1 MIVLLAEDNDADRIL
16 YSELLTDMGIDII
29 EASNGEQ
36 VIESLKQQPNL
47 ILLDLNLPLKSGLE
61 VLTEIRN
68 RSEYKLIPVIILT
81 SSNSPYDVKEAYN
94 NGVNCYVVKPYDIES
109 IRDLLNAFKSFW
121 IDKVKLPMD

>member
-94 NGVNCYVVKPYDIES
+94 SGVNCYVVKPYDIES